1 MRAVMDE
8 DRASG
13 PRLEPARSA
22 VRDHPTA
29 ESGGRQRRT
38 ACLLRVE
45 AVRRDARR
53 RTMIVRGR
61 GEQDCHRARQASRTC
76 QMANTAVAA
85 RGSGAG
91 IAGLMLHLGAG
102 RLRVVGMHVG
112 GHGSRRCATFMPVIA
127 ALRCLCSIERV
138 AAEWHRRRG
147 PSLRRQPGDQEQDN
161 KAGRVHGNSKGLPRD
176 SAFDTSR
183 RCPVPARDAAPP
195 GRRYKRCDHSPHQCS
210 TAHGM

>member
-1 MRAVMDE
+1 MRAGE
-8 DRASG
+8 ARGHGRGQSERAAARAG
-13 PRLEPARSA
+13 PVSRPRSPY
-22 VRDHPTA
+22 RG
-29 ESGGRQRRT
+29 ERRT

-53 RTMIVRGR
+53 RTMIVHGR

-91 IAGLMLHLGAG
+91 IAGLMLRLGAG

-147 PSLRRQPGDQEQDN
+147 PALRRQPGDQEQDN

-176 SAFDTSR
+176 SAFDTSQ
-183 RCPVPARDAAPP
+183 RCPGSSPRRGAPWTP
-195 GRRYKRCDHSPHQCS
+195 V
-210 TAHGM
+210 